1 LLSRTEHNSINMN
14 SSHRF
19 CVAPMLHCTDRHY
32 RYLARLL
39 TKHSKLYTEMIT
51 TGALIYGDRKC
62 LLQLDSC
69 EHPTALQLG
78 GSNPTEMAQCA
89 KYANEYGYNE
99 ININVGCPSNRVQAG
114 KFGAC
119 LMLEP
124 MIVADCI
131 NAMRAVTQIDI
142 TVKTRIGVDNHDSYE
157 LLNNFVDKIATAGC
171 STIIVHARK
180 AHLSGLSPRQ
190 NRTVPP
196 LRYEYVYMLKQD
208 FPQLTFILNGGLK
221 DKAEILKH
229 LNELDGV
236 MVGREAYDNPFF
248 LSDIDE
254 IIFNRNTKSPSRHEV
269 LEQYKEYIQS
279 QLEKDVPLKIL
290 AQHIFG
296 IFNGLPGAKA
306 WRRYLSDHIYSQDAG
321 LEVIIQAAKHIL
333 EADSVALA
341 S

>member
-1 LLSRTEHNSINMN
+1 
-14 SSHRF
+14 
-19 CVAPMLHCTDRHY
+19 MLRCTDRHY

-39 TKHSKLYTEMIT
+39 TKHSMLYTEMVT
-51 TGALIYGDRKC
+51 TSALIYGNHDR

-78 GSNPTEMAQCA
+78 GSSPTEMAQCA
-89 KYANEYGYNE
+89 EYANVYGYDE
-99 ININVGCPSNRVQAG
+99 ININVGCPSDRVQAG

-124 MIVADCI
+124 MIVANCI
-131 NAMRAVTQIDI
+131 KAMQEVTQIDV

-157 LLNNFVDKIATAGC
+157 LLNKFVEIIATAGC

-180 AHLSGLSPRQ
+180 AYLSGLSPRQ

-196 LRYEYVYMLKQD
+196 LRYEYVYKLKQD

-236 MVGREAYDNPFF
+236 MVGREAYDNTFF

-254 IIFNRNTKSPSRHEV
+254 IIFNDNVKSPSRHEV
-269 LEQYKEYIQS
+269 LEQYKEYM
-279 QLEKDVPLKIL
+279 QLQLGKDVPLKIL

-296 IFNGLPGAKA
+296 LFNGLPGAKE
-306 WRRYLSDHIYSQDAG
+306 WRRYLSDHICNQEAG
-321 LEVIIQAAKHIL
+321 LEVINQAAKHIF
-333 EADSVALA
+333 ENYGVALA